1 MEAMHESRSSSRDQF
16 SRGQNF
22 MDKLPLS
29 AQRDLR
35 LKQVL
40 LTHDAN
46 VVLFLEKEQPRGL
59 FVVLEGE
66 VRTSIASSDGRRL
79 SLNIARRGDI
89 LGLAAAAFGS
99 AYEMTAET
107 LYPTKVGFIPCEE
120 FTRFLARYPEAYP
133 LITEDLSRNLGM
145 LCEQLRT
152 VALSSNAP
160 QKLARLLL
168 GWSEDDH
175 ASGGG
180 RLRFTMKHEEIG
192 EFIGATRETVSRT
205 LKTFKHHNLIAFQG
219 SMLTITS
226 RARLESVAHS

>member
-1 MEAMHESRSSSRDQF
+1 MEAMRDCRRNSRDQF
-16 SRGQNF
+16 NRGQNF

-29 AQRDLR
+29 AQRDLK
-35 LKQVL
+35 LKQVQ

-46 VVLFLEKEQPRGL
+46 VVLFLEKEEPRGL

-79 SLNIARRGDI
+79 SLNIARCGDI

-99 AYEMTAET
+99 SYEVTAET
-107 LYPTKVGFIPCEE
+107 LFPTKLGFISCEE

-133 LITEDLSRNLGM
+133 LITEDLSRNIGT

-168 GWSEDDH
+168 GWSEDDQ
-175 ASGGG
+175 ASGSG

-205 LKTFKHHNLIAFQG
+205 LKTFKHRNLIAFHG
-219 SMLTITS
+219 SMLTIPS
-226 RARLESVAHS
+226 RAKLESVAHS